1 MRNACLIFLNLT
13 DCSKALS
20 SLKLVKFK
28 TQPYLTAFALTS
40 FVVSSDTVDITD
52 APILVTQRTHPS
64 YLHTD
69 FLVLKDTIIM
79 RIIFYQLKQNLLAY
93 IC

>member
-1 MRNACLIFLNLT
+1 MCNARLIFLNLT

-28 TQPYLTAFALTS
+28 TQLYLTALTLTS
-40 FVVSSDTVDITD
+40 FVLSSDTVDISN

-64 YLHTD
+64 YLHID
-69 FLVLKDTIIM
+69 FLLLKDTIIM
-79 RIIFYQLKQNLLAY
+79 RIIFYQLKQNR
-93 IC
+93 